1 MASMAGINRQSSSSS
16 NDAKYLEGKVK
27 RLETEY
33 NKALEEIRS
42 KELIINRF
50 KEWQLADKYLAEDE
64 VLRNAIENNNSK
76 VN

>member
-1 MASMAGINRQSSSSS
+1 M
-16 NDAKYLEGKVK
+16 EGKVK
-27 RLETEY
+27 RLENEL

-50 KEWQLADKYLAEDE
+50 KEWQLADKYLQDDE
-64 VLRNAIENNNSK
+64 VLREAMENQKTK